1 MHTRRACCC
10 VGLGGGGGGQ
20 RRSETAAG
28 HAHTAW
34 QSDVR
39 QAGAGPIP
47 SGPPSTVRRA
57 GSRAAVDMREMLI
70 AGNWK
75 MNTLLP
81 EAVSLAKEVAEA
93 AKNSPCDV
101 AVCAP
106 LPYLTAVKD
115 ALKGSKVGLG
125 AQDCYADADAGAF
138 TGATSTAM
146 LESAALHVIFAST
159 GVP

>member
-1 MHTRRACCC
+1 MR
-10 VGLGGGGGGQ
+10 V
-20 RRSETAAG
+20 
-28 HAHTAW
+28 
-34 QSDVR
+34 VR

-47 SGPPSTVRRA
+47 SGPPTIVRRA

-93 AKNSPCDV
+93 AKTAPCGV

-125 AQDCYADADAGAF
+125 AQDCYAEADAGAF

-146 LESAALHVIFAST
+146 LESAAPHV
-159 GVP
+159 

>member
-1 MHTRRACCC
+1 
-10 VGLGGGGGGQ
+10 
-20 RRSETAAG
+20 
-28 HAHTAW
+28 
-34 QSDVR
+34 
-39 QAGAGPIP
+39 
-47 SGPPSTVRRA
+47 
-57 GSRAAVDMREMLI
+57 MREMLI

-93 AKNSPCDV
+93 AKTAPCDV

-146 LESAALHVIFAST
+146 LESAAPHVHMNQLRRPLNPQRRGRLRRTRQAAGPVRSGRDASAARARQSLAL
-159 GVP
+159 GPQLCL

>member
-1 MHTRRACCC
+1 
-10 VGLGGGGGGQ
+10 
-20 RRSETAAG
+20 
-28 HAHTAW
+28 
-34 QSDVR
+34 
-39 QAGAGPIP
+39 
-47 SGPPSTVRRA
+47 
-57 GSRAAVDMREMLI
+57 MREMLI

-93 AKNSPCDV
+93 AKTAPCDV

-125 AQDCYADADAGAF
+125 AQDCHWEESGAYTGEASPPASGHRRAGA
-138 TGATSTAM
+138 GRRGCA
-146 LESAALHVIFAST
+146 
-159 GVP
+159 G

>member
-1 MHTRRACCC
+1 
-10 VGLGGGGGGQ
+10 
-20 RRSETAAG
+20 
-28 HAHTAW
+28 
-34 QSDVR
+34 
-39 QAGAGPIP
+39 
-47 SGPPSTVRRA
+47 
-57 GSRAAVDMREMLI
+57 MLI

-81 EAVSLAKEVAEA
+81 EAISLAKEVAEA
-93 AKNSPCDV
+93 AKTADASTGV

-106 LPYLTAVKD
+106 FPYLSAVKD

-146 LESAALHVIFAST
+146 LESAAPHVQPAPQRRSCLRRPVCSGGCT
-159 GVP
+159 